1 MILRYEPW
9 GAWAKLD
16 SPAALVALDRE
27 AVRAMGLD
35 GGALWTDASP
45 PPPSP
50 PIEVH
55 VAVTSRCAA
64 GCTGCYLDARP
75 DGYEPPRETLLA
87 RLDALASAGVF
98 TVAFGGGEP
107 TTRDDLD
114 SLAAEARARGL
125 TPVLTTSGL
134 GLTAERIERL
144 HGFAQVN
151 VSYDGPSEA
160 YEAVRGFD
168 GARHAEAAIQGLARA
183 GIPVGVNVVL
193 TRGTFE
199 QLEATLDRA
208 RSLGAREAQLLRYK
222 PAGRAASLD
231 YLARRLSPEQGRR
244 LAPVLRRLTERN
256 QGPFRVRIDC
266 ALVPFLSADPS
277 IDAASLRRFGV
288 LGCEAGDALTALRID
303 GKIAPCS
310 FAEPTAATATDVATR
325 LHDDPEIARWR
336 AWNASPPEP
345 CASCALRTVCRGG
358 CKVVARYVDGVHGSD
373 PECPRV
379 LAHRAV

>member
-1 MILRYEPW
+1 M
-9 GAWAKLD
+9 
-16 SPAALVALDRE
+16 
-27 AVRAMGLD
+27 
-35 GGALWTDASP
+35 
-45 PPPSP
+45 
-50 PIEVH
+50 
-55 VAVTSRCAA
+55 
-64 GCTGCYLDARP
+64 
-75 DGYEPPRETLLA
+75 
-87 RLDALASAGVF
+87 
-98 TVAFGGGEP
+98 
-107 TTRDDLD
+107 
-114 SLAAEARARGL
+114 
-125 TPVLTTSGL
+125 
-134 GLTAERIERL
+134 
-144 HGFAQVN
+144 
-151 VSYDGPSEA
+151 
-160 YEAVRGFD
+160 
-168 GARHAEAAIQGLARA
+168 
-183 GIPVGVNVVL
+183 NVVL

-266 ALVPFLSADPS
+266 ALVPFLSANPS